1 MFIVIPI
8 IKYEIGNYTVLV
20 ISTMLMSRLLMMT
33 AIENDDDD
41 DVIVMIELLSW
52 PVGEPPSISL
62 DHFGP
67 TSSLSLNQNPYHHS
81 CYSLRTTMLVSRHCQ
96 NLVA

>member
-1 MFIVIPI
+1 MRKSLFQTIVLDVHADN
-8 IKYEIGNYTVLV
+8 KQRDWKSYSFGDSYDADDEI
-20 ISTMLMSRLLMMT
+20 
-33 AIENDDDD
+33 ADD

-67 TSSLSLNQNPYHHS
+67 TSSLSLNQNRYHHS
-81 CYSLRTTMLVSRHCQ
+81 YHSLRTIMLVSAKIWLPNH
-96 NLVA
+96 

>member
-1 MFIVIPI
+1 MRL
-8 IKYEIGNYTVLV
+8 ENYTVLV
-20 ISTMLMSRLLMMT
+20 IFTMLMTRLLMMT
-33 AIENDDDD
+33 AIENDDDDD

-67 TSSLSLNQNPYHHS
+67 TSSLSLNQNPYHH
-81 CYSLRTTMLVSRHCQ
+81 YYHSLRTIMLVSRHCQ

>member
-1 MFIVIPI
+1 MFII

-20 ISTMLMSRLLMMT
+20 IYTMLMSRLLMMT
-33 AIENDDDD
+33 AIENDDDDD

-67 TSSLSLNQNPYHHS
+67 TSSLSLNQNRYHHKYHS
-81 CYSLRTTMLVSRHCQ
+81 VRTIMLVSRNCQ

>member
-1 MFIVIPI
+1 MFTPI
-8 IKYEIGNYTVLV
+8 INDEIGNHTALV
-20 ISTMLMSRLLMMT
+20 IFTMLMTKLLMMT
-33 AIENDDDD
+33 AIESDDDD

-62 DHFGP
+62 DHFSP

-81 CYSLRTTMLVSRHCQ
+81 YHSLRTIMLVSRHCQ

>member
-1 MFIVIPI
+1 MGLEI
-8 IKYEIGNYTVLV
+8 IQFLV
-20 ISTMLMSRLLMMT
+20 FFTMLMTRLLMMR

-62 DHFGP
+62 VHFGP
-67 TSSLSLNQNPYHHS
+67 TSSLSLNQNPYNQSYHS
-81 CYSLRTTMLVSRHCQ
+81 LSTIMLVSRHCQ

>member
-1 MFIVIPI
+1 
-8 IKYEIGNYTVLV
+8 
-20 ISTMLMSRLLMMT
+20 MMT
-33 AIENDDDD
+33 AIENDADA
-41 DVIVMIELLSW
+41 DVIIVVIELVSW

-67 TSSLSLNQNPYHHS
+67 TSSLSLIQNRYHQSYH
-81 CYSLRTTMLVSRHCQ
+81 SLRTIMLVSRNCQ